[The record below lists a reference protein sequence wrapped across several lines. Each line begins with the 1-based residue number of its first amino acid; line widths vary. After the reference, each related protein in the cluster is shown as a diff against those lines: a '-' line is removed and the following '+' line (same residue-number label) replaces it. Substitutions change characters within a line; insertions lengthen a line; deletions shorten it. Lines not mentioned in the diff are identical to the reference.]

1 MAGNVYKYRAGTK
14 AAAEQWCRYLQQA
27 ACGIREKPLP
37 ANLMSFEWYFWT
49 TVFFVISFFS
59 KEDFCFNRYGFIF

>member
-37 ANLMSFEWYFWT
+37 ANLMSFE
-49 TVFFVISFFS
+49 
-59 KEDFCFNRYGFIF
+59 